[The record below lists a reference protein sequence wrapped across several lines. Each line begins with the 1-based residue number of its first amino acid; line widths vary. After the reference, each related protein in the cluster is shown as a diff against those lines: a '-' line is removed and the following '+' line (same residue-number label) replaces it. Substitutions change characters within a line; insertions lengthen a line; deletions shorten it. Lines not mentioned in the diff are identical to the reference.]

1 MLETHIAN
9 FAGLRTKAYV
19 DLIGLSSFLVNDA
32 RKASKK
38 EVVAWIKEAKAF
50 REYVSNELREIII
63 AAGKELIDDA
73 KKRENSR

>member
-1 MLETHIAN
+1 MLENHIAN

-19 DLIGLSSFLVNDA
+19 DLIGLSSFLINDA

-50 REYVSNELREIII
+50 REYMSNELKDIIT
-63 AAGKELIDDA
+63 AAGKELIKDA
-73 KKRENSR
+73 QKRENSR